1 MKKLLISTFFTLFS
15 FIVFSQEF
23 TVSGVVT
30 DAEGQPLAGANVFLK
45 GDGSTIT
52 DFNGKYQVVLNS
64 GTQVIGFSYVGY
76 SQEIRSVIV
85 TGNLELNIAL
95 KKMEETLDEVLV
107 KAVRVDVDS
116 PITHSNLDK
125 EELEKRNLG
134 QDVPYM
140 LNYLPSVV
148 TTSDAGAGVGYTYIR
163 VRGSDASRVNVTL
176 NGIPYN
182 DSESQGTF
190 WVNLPDFTSSVQSL
204 QLQRG
209 VGTSTNG
216 SGAFEASLNLLSD
229 AVSNEAYGE
238 IANSFGSYNTRKHN
252 VKFST
257 GLLSEHFE
265 LAGRLSTIQSDGYI
279 DRASSDL
286 KSYFLQGAFV
296 DRNTLVK
303 ALVFGGREETYQ
315 SWNGLEDPE
324 KLENDRTYNTVG
336 MYTDED
342 GNIRFYDN
350 EVDNYAQDHY
360 QLLWNQRFNNNWSTN
375 VSLNYTKGKGYFE
388 QYKEDEDFETYGF
401 EPIEMGGDTINTTDL
416 IRRRWLDN
424 HFYAA
429 NANVNYKDDE
439 FDVTTG
445 AFYSYYTGDHFGE
458 VIWARYAS
466 NSEIRDR
473 YYEGN
478 GEKSEFTVFSKA
490 TYRID
495 EQWSVF
501 GDLQGRFLNYKTM
514 GITSDLVPLNVDEN
528 YSFFN
533 PKAGLTYKLNLSN
546 QFYFS
551 YGKAHREPSRNDYE
565 QGIVTPEK
573 LDDFEL
579 GWRIASD
586 KIKVNSNLYFMNYK
600 DQLVLSGELNDVG
613 APLRTSSGK
622 SYRLGLEVDAEIQIL
637 KNLRALPNLAL
648 STNKNVDFVAS
659 IDGELVNLGNTN
671 ISFSPSVVAGNMLEY
686 SPIEKLQFG
695 FLSKFVG
702 EQYMGNI
709 DSETSKLDS
718 YFVNDLNIVYTL
730 DTLPWVKEV
739 VFSALVNNIFNVEYI
754 SNGYFYTYD
763 DDFSNPGTITTIEG
777 AGYYPQATIN
787 FLVGA
792 TVKF

>member
-1 MKKLLISTFFTLFS
+1 MKKLLIFAVFAFLF
-15 FIVFSQEF
+15 F
-23 TVSGVVT
+23 TVSAQENEKEKEN
-30 DAEGQPLAGANVFLK
+30 D
-45 GDGSTIT
+45 ST
-52 DFNGKYQVVLNS
+52 KV
-64 GTQVIGFSYVGY
+64 
-76 SQEIRSVIV
+76 E
-85 TGNLELNIAL
+85 A
-95 KKMEETLDEVLV
+95 LDEVLV
-107 KAVRVDVDS
+107 QAVRVDADS
-116 PITHSNLDK
+116 PITHSNIEK

-134 QDVPYM
+134 QDIPYM

-216 SGAFEASLNLLSD
+216 SGAFGASLNLLSD
-229 AVSNEAYGE
+229 AVSNEGYGE
-238 IANSFGSYNTRKHN
+238 ISNSFGSYNTHKHN

-257 GLLSEHFE
+257 GLLSNHFE
-265 LAGRLSTIQSDGYI
+265 VAGRLSTIQSDGYI

-296 DRNTLVK
+296 GENTLIK
-303 ALVFGGREETYQ
+303 ALIFGGREETYQ

-324 KLENDRTYNTVG
+324 KLENDRTYNSVG
-336 MYTDED
+336 MYTDEE
-342 GNIRFYDN
+342 GNIQFYDN

-360 QLLWNQRFNNNWSTN
+360 QLLWNQRFDKNWSTN

-388 QYKEDEDFETYGF
+388 QYKEDQNFETYGF
-401 EPIEMGGDTINTTDL
+401 EPIEIGGDTINTTDL

-424 HFYAA
+424 DFYAA
-429 NANVNYKDDE
+429 NANVNFKNNKID
-439 FDVTTG
+439 FTG
-445 AFYSYYTGDHFGE
+445 GVFYSKYTGDHFGE

-466 NSEIRDR
+466 DSEIRDR
-473 YYEGN
+473 YYEGKGN
-478 GEKSEFTVFSKA
+478 KNEFTVFSKA

-495 EQWSVF
+495 AQWSIF
-501 GDLQGRFLNYKTM
+501 GDLQGRFLNYKTS
-514 GITSDLVPLNVDEN
+514 GITSDLVELNIDEN

-533 PKAGLTYKLNLSN
+533 PKAGLTYKLNPKN

-565 QGIVTPEK
+565 QGIITPEK

-579 GWRIASD
+579 GHRFVSD
-586 KIKVNSNLYFMNYK
+586 KTKVNTNIFYMNYK

-622 SYRLGLEVDAEIQIL
+622 SYRLGLEVDAEIPIL
-637 KNLRALPNLAL
+637 KNLRTLPNIAL

-659 IDGELVNLGNTN
+659 IDGELTNLGNTE
-671 ISFSPSVVAGNMLEY
+671 ISFSPSIVAGNMLEY
-686 SPIEKLQFG
+686 SVADNFQINL
-695 FLSKFVG
+695 LSKFVG

-709 DSETSKLDS
+709 DSEASKLDS
-718 YFVNDLNIVYTL
+718 YLINDLNIVYTL
-730 DTLPWVKEV
+730 NTLPWIKEV
-739 VFSALVNNIFNVEYI
+739 VFSALVNNIFNVKYI

-763 DDFSNPGTITTIEG
+763 DDFSNPGTVTTVEG

>member
-1 MKKLLISTFFTLFS
+1 MKKLLISAVFTSLF
-15 FIVFSQEF
+15 
-23 TVSGVVT
+23 VSVAAQDKT
-30 DAEGQPLAGANVFLK
+30 QD
-45 GDGSTIT
+45 ST
-52 DFNGKYQVVLNS
+52 KVES
-64 GTQVIGFSYVGY
+64 
-76 SQEIRSVIV
+76 
-85 TGNLELNIAL
+85 
-95 KKMEETLDEVLV
+95 LDEVLV
-107 KAVRVDVDS
+107 QAVRVSADS
-116 PITHSNLDK
+116 PITHSNLNKKD
-125 EELEKRNLG
+125 LEKRNLG
-134 QDVPYM
+134 QDIPYM

-176 NGIPYN
+176 NGIPFN
-182 DSESQGTF
+182 DSESQGSF

-216 SGAFEASLNLLSD
+216 SGAFGASLNLLSD
-229 AVSNEAYGE
+229 AVAYEANGE
-238 IANSFGSYNTRKHN
+238 ISNSFGSYNTRKHN

-257 GLLSEHFE
+257 GLLSNHFE

-286 KSYFLQGAFV
+286 KSYFLQAAFV
-296 DRNTLVK
+296 NKNTLIK

-324 KLENDRTYNTVG
+324 KLENDRTFNTAG

-342 GNIRFYDN
+342 GNVRFYDK

-360 QLLWNQRFNNNWSTN
+360 QLLWNQRFNSNWSTN
-375 VSLNYTKGKGYFE
+375 VALNYTKGKGYFE

-401 EPIEMGGDTINTTDL
+401 EPIEIGGDTINTTDL

-429 NANVNYKDDE
+429 NATVNYKNNKVD
-439 FDVTTG
+439 FTGG

-473 YYEGN
+473 YYDSN
-478 GEKSEFTVFSKA
+478 GTKSEFTVFSKA
-490 TYRID
+490 TYNLD
-495 EQWSVF
+495 TNWSIF
-501 GDLQGRFLNYKTM
+501 GDLQGRFLNYKTS
-514 GITSDLVPLNVDEN
+514 GITSDLVEMVYDED

-533 PKAGLTYKLNLSN
+533 PKAGLSYKLNLLN

-565 QGIVTPEK
+565 QGIITPEK

-579 GWRIASD
+579 GWRFSSPQA
-586 KIKVNSNLYFMNYK
+586 KVNTNVFYMNYK

-613 APLRTSSGK
+613 AALRTSSGK
-622 SYRLGLEVDAEIQIL
+622 SYRAGLEIDAEFQLL
-637 KNLRALPNLAL
+637 KNLKTKPNVAL
-648 STNKNVDFVAS
+648 SINKNVDFVTS
-659 IDGELVNLGNTN
+659 RDGELVNLGNTD
-671 ISFSPSVVAGNMLEY
+671 ISFSPSIVAANMLEY
-686 SPIEKLQFG
+686 SPINKLQLG

-709 DSETSKLDS
+709 DSEASKLDS
-718 YFVNDLNIVYTL
+718 YFINDINIVYTL
-730 DTLPWVKEV
+730 DELPWVKEV

-763 DDFSNPGTITTIEG
+763 DDFSNPGTVTTVEG

-792 TVKF
+792 TLKF

>member
-1 MKKLLISTFFTLFS
+1 MKKLLITTVFTSLFIIVSAQEKTQDSTK
-15 FIVFSQEF
+15 IE
-23 TVSGVVT
+23 
-30 DAEGQPLAGANVFLK
+30 A
-45 GDGSTIT
+45 
-52 DFNGKYQVVLNS
+52 
-64 GTQVIGFSYVGY
+64 
-76 SQEIRSVIV
+76 
-85 TGNLELNIAL
+85 
-95 KKMEETLDEVLV
+95 LDEVLV
-107 KAVRVDVDS
+107 QAVRVDADS
-116 PITHSNLDK
+116 PITHSNLNK

-134 QDVPYM
+134 QDIPYM

-216 SGAFEASLNLLSD
+216 SGAFGASLNLLSD

-238 IANSFGSYNTRKHN
+238 IANSFGSYNTHKHN

-265 LAGRLSTIQSDGYI
+265 IAGRLSTIQSDGYI

-296 DRNTLVK
+296 NRNTLIK

-324 KLENDRTYNTVG
+324 KLENDRTFNSAG

-342 GNIRFYDN
+342 GNIQFYDN

-360 QLLWNQRFNNNWSTN
+360 QLLWNQRFSNNWSTN

-401 EPIEMGGDTINTTDL
+401 EPIEIGGDTINTTDL

-424 HFYAA
+424 DFYAA
-429 NANVNYKDDE
+429 NANVNYKNNKID
-439 FDVTTG
+439 FTG
-445 AFYSYYTGDHFGE
+445 GVFYSYYTGDHFGE

-466 NSEIRDR
+466 SSEIRHR
-473 YYEGN
+473 YYDSN
-478 GEKSEFTVFSKA
+478 GKKTEFTVFSKA

-495 EQWSVF
+495 DKWSVF
-501 GDLQGRFLNYKTM
+501 GDLQGRFLNYKTT
-514 GITSDLVPLNVDEN
+514 GITSDLVEMIYDED

-533 PKAGLTYKLNLSN
+533 PKAGLTYKLNPSN

-579 GWRIASD
+579 GWRFSSEKA
-586 KIKVNSNLYFMNYK
+586 KVNSNVYYMNYK

-622 SYRLGLEVDAEIQIL
+622 SYRLGLEVDAEIQLL
-637 KNLRALPNLAL
+637 KNLRTLPNIAL
-648 STNKNVDFVAS
+648 STNKNVDFVTS
-659 IDGELVNLGNTN
+659 RDGELVNLGNTN
-671 ISFSPSVVAGNMLEY
+671 ISFSPSIVAGNMLEF
-686 SPIEKLQFG
+686 SPIQNLQLG

-709 DSETSKLDS
+709 DSEASKLDS

-730 DTLPWVKEV
+730 DSFPWVKEV
-739 VFSALVNNIFNVEYI
+739 AFSALVNNIFNVKYV

-763 DDFSNPGTITTIEG
+763 DDFSNPGTVTTVEG